1 MVLAVLTTVH
11 GYAQDTTAKRLGALS
26 LEDLLDVQVTS
37 VSRKEQSLSRVG
49 AAVYVITEE
58 EIRRSGMTN
67 IPDLLRMAPG
77 VNVARV
83 TANTWAIT
91 VRGFNERYSTKV
103 LVLIDGR
110 SVYTQAFSGVYWDQQ
125 SVPVEEI
132 ARIEVIRG
140 PGGTVWGANAVNGV
154 INIITKHSDDTQG
167 GLLATGTGSQ
177 EFGNG
182 FLRYGGKAGTK
193 GSYRVYGR
201 HFQVDNSTYG
211 PGRSAND
218 AWHGTQVGFR
228 SDWNLS
234 PKDTLLL
241 EGDFY
246 SAREAQNLTTVLSL
260 DRFQA
265 ARFDDHMEAE
275 TTNVLGRW
283 SHTFSDG
290 SQSSLQFFY
299 SDFVRLDQGMDDQDT
314 IDVDFQHRFLLGNRH
329 EFVSGVAYRHTAL
342 SYQGLHGYSYHSAHH
357 TDEDAGR
364 DSIAARHPTGTP
376 TDLSSNLFSTF
387 LQDEI
392 RLNNTVFLT
401 AGSKLEHNSF
411 SGFEYEPSVQ
421 VVWAPDAR
429 KTIWA
434 SAARAIQQPSWFYSN
449 SILDAASFPL
459 DDGGVGVF
467 RLLGNPDVK
476 PEKSYDFEGGSRFQ
490 VGKRLSFDLAA
501 FLSHHRDLATAEPE
515 EPFFS
520 LDPAPHLV
528 VPAIWR
534 NLADGRTFGIE
545 GWATFQATSRWRIT
559 PGFSLL
565 HMKIRR
571 DADSHD
577 TLVEDSVGNSPTQQ
591 FQLRSTLNLTSR
603 LEWDAALYYTG
614 SLLTT
619 VGPSLQP
626 LDSYARVDTRLGW
639 RIGEFTELSIAGQN
653 LLSPRR
659 FEFTDVHQVHATQA
673 QRSVLGKIAWRF

>member
-1 MVLAVLTTVH
+1 M
-11 GYAQDTTAKRLGALS
+11 
-26 LEDLLDVQVTS
+26 DVQVTS

-49 AAVYVITEE
+49 AAVYVLTEE

-91 VRGFNERYSTKV
+91 IRGFNERYSNKV

-110 SVYTQAFSGVYWDQQ
+110 SVYTQEFSGVYWDQQ

-154 INIITKHSDDTQG
+154 INIITKHSDDTHG
-167 GLLATGTGSQ
+167 GLLTAGTGSQ
-177 EFGNG
+177 EFGAG
-182 FLRYGGKAGTK
+182 FLRYGGKAGAK

-211 PGRSAND
+211 ASRTSND

-228 SDWNLS
+228 SDWTLS

-241 EGDFY
+241 EADFY
-246 SAREAQNLTTVLSL
+246 SARESQNLTTVLSL
-260 DRFQA
+260 AGFQT
-265 ARFDDHMEAE
+265 ARFDDSMEAE

-314 IDVDFQHRFLLGNRH
+314 VDVDFQHRFRLGDRH
-329 EFVSGVAYRHTAL
+329 EFVGGASYRHTAL
-342 SYQGLHGYSYHSAHH
+342 AYQGLHGYSYYSPHSMDGFEH
-357 TDEDAGR
+357 DQLV
-364 DSIAARHPTGTP
+364 SRHPFP
-376 TDLSSNLFSTF
+376 DLVNLRSDLFSTF

-392 RLNNTVFLT
+392 RLKNTVFLT
-401 AGSKLEHNSF
+401 VGSKLEHNSF

-434 SAARAIQQPSWFYSN
+434 SAARAIQQPSWFFSA

-459 DDGGVGVF
+459 DNGGVGVF
-467 RLLGNPDVK
+467 RLLGNPNVK
-476 PEKSYDFEGGSRFQ
+476 PEKSYDFEAGSRFQ
-490 VGKRLSFDLAA
+490 VGQRLSIDLAG
-501 FLSHHRDLATAEPE
+501 FLSHYRDLATAEPE

-528 VPAIWR
+528 VPAIWH
-534 NLADGRTFGIE
+534 NLADGRTFGME
-545 GWATFQATSRWRIT
+545 GWAIFQATSRWRIT

-571 DADSHD
+571 DADSND
-577 TLVEDSVGNSPTQQ
+577 PLVEDSVGNSPSHQ

-614 SLLTT
+614 GLLTT
-619 VGPSLQP
+619 VGPSLQH

-639 RIGEFTELSIAGQN
+639 RIGEFTELSIVGQN
-653 LLSPRR
+653 LLSPRHL
-659 FEFTDVHQVHATQA
+659 EFTDVHQVHATQA